1 MNFAE
6 PTENLFL
13 KDFLAHNH
21 LKVVKARSSGL
32 STVVELSEKIKK
44 SFDKVFFFLDNGK
57 LYGMGENH
65 HGQLGIRK
73 NVGIV
78 LDRVVNEP
86 IPVVDVNL
94 KGKKVVDFDLGGNS
108 LLILTGFV
116 LNNKKFNNFSYLR
129 R

>member
-1 MNFAE
+1 
-6 PTENLFL
+6 
-13 KDFLAHNH
+13 
-21 LKVVKARSSGL
+21 
-32 STVVELSEKIKK
+32 
-44 SFDKVFFFLDNGK
+44 
-57 LYGMGENH
+57 MGENH